1 MGIQRTNQTIGKNVL
16 IRTIIAEFRMPRKG
30 QLKMRFMIK
39 CKFEQTV
46 TAVKF

>member
-16 IRTIIAEFRMPRKG
+16 IRTIIAEFRMPKG

-46 TAVKF
+46 TAVKL